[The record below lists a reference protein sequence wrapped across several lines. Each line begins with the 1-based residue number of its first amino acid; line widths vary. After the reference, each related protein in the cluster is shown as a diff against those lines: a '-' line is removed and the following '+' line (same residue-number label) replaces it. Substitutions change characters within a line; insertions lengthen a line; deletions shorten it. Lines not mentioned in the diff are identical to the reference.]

1 MGISID
7 YDVINI
13 INIPDQQDPDQ
24 QHPDQQDPDQ
34 QHPDQQHP
42 DQNTI
47 FDDQNT
53 ISYDQFIRFL
63 CIMSAIYPTQLK

>member
-13 INIPDQQDPDQ
+13 IDNLDLVPDPD
-24 QHPDQQDPDQ
+24 H
-34 QHPDQQHP
+34 
-42 DQNTI
+42 
-47 FDDQNT
+47 QNT

-63 CIMSAIYPTQLK
+63 CIMSAIYPTQLN

>member
-13 INIPDQQDPDQ
+13 IDNLDQDQDQDPD
-24 QHPDQQDPDQ
+24 PDLHSD
-34 QHPDQQHP
+34 H
-42 DQNTI
+42 
-47 FDDQNT
+47 QNT

-63 CIMSAIYPTQLK
+63 CIMSAIYPTQLN

>member
-13 INIPDQQDPDQ
+13 IDNLDQDLALHSD
-24 QHPDQQDPDQ
+24 H
-34 QHPDQQHP
+34 
-42 DQNTI
+42 
-47 FDDQNT
+47 QNT

-63 CIMSAIYPTQLK
+63 CIMSAIYPTQLN

>member
-13 INIPDQQDPDQ
+13 INNPDYQDPD
-24 QHPDQQDPDQ
+24 HQDPDL
-34 QHPDQQHP
+34 HSYH
-42 DQNTI
+42 
-47 FDDQNT
+47 QNT

-63 CIMSAIYPTQLK
+63 CIMSAIYPTQLN

>member
-13 INIPDQQDPDQ
+13 INNPDYQDPD
-24 QHPDQQDPDQ
+24 HQDPDHQ
-34 QHPDQQHP
+34 DPDLHSYH
-42 DQNTI
+42 
-47 FDDQNT
+47 QNT

-63 CIMSAIYPTQLK
+63 CIMSAIYPTQLN

>member
-13 INIPDQQDPDQ
+13 INISDQQDPDQQDPDQ
-24 QHPDQQDPDQ
+24 QDPDQQDPD
-34 QHPDQQHP
+34 H
-42 DQNTI
+42 
-47 FDDQNT
+47 QNT

-63 CIMSAIYPTQLK
+63 CIMSAIYPTQLN

>member
-13 INIPDQQDPDQ
+13 IDNPDPDSD
-24 QHPDQQDPDQ
+24 H
-34 QHPDQQHP
+34 
-42 DQNTI
+42 
-47 FDDQNT
+47 QNT

-63 CIMSAIYPTQLK
+63 CIMSAIYPTQLN

>member
-13 INIPDQQDPDQ
+13 IDNQDQQDAN
-24 QHPDQQDPDQ
+24 QQDAD
-34 QHPDQQHP
+34 H
-42 DQNTI
+42 
-47 FDDQNT
+47 QNT

-63 CIMSAIYPTQLK
+63 CIMSAIYPTQLN

>member
-24 QHPDQQDPDQ
+24 QHPDQQHPDQQDPDQ
-34 QHPDQQHP
+34 QHPDQQDP
-42 DQNTI
+42 
-47 FDDQNT
+47 DQNT

-63 CIMSAIYPTQLK
+63 CIMSAIYPTQLN

>member
-13 INIPDQQDPDQ
+13 IDNQDQQDAN
-24 QHPDQQDPDQ
+24 QQDANQ
-34 QHPDQQHP
+34 QDADH
-42 DQNTI
+42 
-47 FDDQNT
+47 QNT

-63 CIMSAIYPTQLK
+63 CIMSAIYPTQLN

>member
-13 INIPDQQDPDQ
+13 INNLDPVPDPDSD
-24 QHPDQQDPDQ
+24 H
-34 QHPDQQHP
+34 
-42 DQNTI
+42 
-47 FDDQNT
+47 QNT

-63 CIMSAIYPTQLK
+63 CIMSAIYPTQLN

>member
-13 INIPDQQDPDQ
+13 INIPNQQDADQQDADQQDPDQ
-24 QHPDQQDPDQ
+24 QDPDQ
-34 QHPDQQHP
+34 
-42 DQNTI
+42 
-47 FDDQNT
+47 QNT

-63 CIMSAIYPTQLK
+63 CIMSAIYPTQVN

>member
-13 INIPDQQDPDQ
+13 IDNLDPVPYQDLDQDSDPD
-24 QHPDQQDPDQ
+24 PD
-34 QHPDQQHP
+34 H
-42 DQNTI
+42 
-47 FDDQNT
+47 QNT

-63 CIMSAIYPTQLK
+63 CIMSAIYPTQLN